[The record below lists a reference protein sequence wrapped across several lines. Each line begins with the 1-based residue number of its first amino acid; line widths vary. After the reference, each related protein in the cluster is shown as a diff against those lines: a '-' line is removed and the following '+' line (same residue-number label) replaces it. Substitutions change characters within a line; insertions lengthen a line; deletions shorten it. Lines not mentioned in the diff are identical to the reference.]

1 MNEANQKIGFIDNSR
16 LITESLVRAGAD
28 VFIGYPITP
37 ANLLYYYANKRFPSF
52 FAAPDEIT
60 TIQLMSGFAATGKV
74 PVTATSFPGFAL
86 MIESINMAYMM
97 ELPMVIVLV
106 QRLGP
111 STGSATGGAQG
122 DISLVSNI
130 ISGGLAIPVFSVS
143 DSLDCWNISAKCVEM
158 SVKQKTPVILITSKE
173 EIMTQ
178 LSFDLNKLVEIKPVQ
193 RKFYEKDEAFKPYLA
208 DDSLIPEFLPLTNTK
223 HQVRYTASTHNVD
236 GILQNSTIEALANT
250 ERLHKKNIL
259 HINDY
264 TFFEYDK
271 QDSADTIIISYGI
284 TSMAAMVAVET
295 LRNEGINISL
305 LIVKTLFPIPT
316 VYYNILDK
324 YNKIIFA
331 EENLTGQYRIAMFG
345 NQTLNKISG
354 VNKMGKMIDP
364 EEIVL
369 KFKEL
374 VRETRTKEM
383 GGVNS
388 NQ

>member
-1 MNEANQKIGFIDNSR
+1 
-16 LITESLVRAGAD
+16 
-28 VFIGYPITP
+28 
-37 ANLLYYYANKRFPSF
+37 
-52 FAAPDEIT
+52 
-60 TIQLMSGFAATGKV
+60 
-74 PVTATSFPGFAL
+74 
-86 MIESINMAYMM
+86 MA
-97 ELPMVIVLV
+97 
-106 QRLGP
+106 
-111 STGSATGGAQG
+111 
-122 DISLVSNI
+122 
-130 ISGGLAIPVFSVS
+130 
-143 DSLDCWNISAKCVEM
+143 
-158 SVKQKTPVILITSKE
+158 VKLRTPVILITSKE
-173 EIMTQ
+173 EVMTQ
-178 LSFDLNKLVEIKPVQ
+178 FSFDLNKLDEIKPVQ

-208 DDSLIPEFLPLTNTK
+208 GDSLIPEFLPLTNTK
-223 HQVRYTASTHNVD
+223 HQVRYTASTHNAN
-236 GILQNSTIEALANT
+236 GILQNSTKEALANT

-264 TFFEYDK
+264 TFFKYDK

-388 NQ
+388 EQ

>member
-1 MNEANQKIGFIDNSR
+1 MIDTNQKIGFIDNSR

-28 VFIGYPITP
+28 VFVGYPITP

-60 TIQLMSGFAATGKV
+60 TIQLMSGFAASGKI

-111 STGSATGGAQG
+111 ATGSATGGAQG
-122 DISLVSNI
+122 DISMVSNI

-143 DSLDCWNISAKCVEM
+143 DSIDCWNISAKCVEM
-158 SVKQKTPVILITSKE
+158 AVKLRTPVILVTSKE
-173 EIMTQ
+173 EVMTQ
-178 LSFDLNKLVEIKPVQ
+178 FSFDFNQLDEIKPVQ
-193 RKFYEKDEAFKPYLA
+193 RKYYDKNCAFKPYLA
-208 DDSLIPEFLPLTNTK
+208 DETLVPDFLPLTSIK

-236 GILQNSTIEALANT
+236 GILQNSTKEALANT
-250 ERLHKKNIL
+250 ERLHNKNIK
-259 HINDY
+259 HIKNY

-271 QDSADTIIISYGI
+271 QDGADIIILSYGI

-295 LRNEGINISL
+295 LRNEGIKISL
-305 LIVKTLFPIPT
+305 LIVKTLFPIPDE
-316 VYYNILDK
+316 YYTITEK
-324 YNKIIFA
+324 YKKIIIA
-331 EENLTGQYRIAMFG
+331 EENLTGQYRHSMFG
-345 NQTLNKISG
+345 NQHSDKITG
-354 VNKMGKMIDP
+354 VNKMGKMIEP
-364 EEIVL
+364 EEIIL
-369 KFKEL
+369 KVK
-374 VRETRTKEM
+374 
-383 GGVNS
+383 S